1 MHGSELRG
9 GSTNG
14 DINSMKDAQDSLSIS
29 IRSQTGPH
37 HNDITYYDKAYLNS
51 YSKAYFDFSK
61 YFNFHT

>member
-14 DINSMKDAQDSLSIS
+14 DINSMNDTKDSLSIS
-29 IRSQTGPH
+29 IMFQTDPH

-51 YSKAYFDFSK
+51 YSKAYFDFST